1 MNHSLIVKGIM
12 KAYNGRKVVDNL
24 NLQVHTKEVVGL
36 LGPNGAGKTTTF
48 YIIMGIVRPEKG
60 HIYLDDKDITTYPM
74 HLRARLG
81 INYLPQEASIFRKM
95 TVEENILSILQTFNL
110 SSSDQKRRLTQLLQ
124 ELRLSHLAKR
134 RANTLSGGERRKVEI
149 TRALATSPIFMV
161 LDEPFAGIDPIA
173 VGEIKQIILGLKLR
187 GIGVLI
193 SDHNVRETLEVC
205 DRAYILNEGKV
216 IETGGPEDI
225 VNSHLVRQFYLGKD
239 FRL

>member
-1 MNHSLIVKGIM
+1 MNHSLIVEDVM

-60 HIYLDDKDITTYPM
+60 HIYLDDKDITAYPM